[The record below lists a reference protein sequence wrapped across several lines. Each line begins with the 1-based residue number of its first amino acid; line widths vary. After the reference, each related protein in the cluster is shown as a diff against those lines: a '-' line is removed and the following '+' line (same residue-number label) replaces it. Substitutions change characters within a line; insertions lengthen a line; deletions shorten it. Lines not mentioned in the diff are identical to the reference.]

1 MVAPSVPTLATLFTA
16 HAPVEEYRRRR
27 GMAGASSAV
36 PLSAIDTF
44 LLGRIAAY
52 APVPPHII
60 DLAAD
65 ATDGD
70 SVAFWVGAGLPI
82 IVPHVSWHPAPDSD
96 WRPLLR
102 AWMAERTIPGES
114 GNVAHPTFVE
124 TTLATP
130 DDWRAITADLP
141 DGTPLILTLAESAE
155 TAPQTAAH
163 LDLLRRCAPD
173 ATIALLPLG
182 ATGAGPVLTQALCAS
197 PPEGSRRLIA
207 LRELAPF
214 FAASEL
220 GLIAPDD
227 DPMIATILERIKGLV
242 EGNFQFI
249 TLVQYA
255 IESAQAREAANLRQA
270 EVQVTDTKR
279 VRVRAA
285 EARMV
290 AMQATIDDLHAA
302 MADKTAYAQS
312 LEDRLRYLEE
322 TFLPW
327 KNTVI
332 AGLDGE
338 VRNLYASKALRAE
351 RLARRLMRR

>member
-1 MVAPSVPTLATLFTA
+1 MVAPPVSTLATLFTA
-16 HAPVEEYRRRR
+16 HAPVEEYKRRRA
-27 GMAGASSAV
+27 AGASSAAV

-44 LLGRIAAY
+44 LMGRIAAY
-52 APVPPHII
+52 ASAPPHVV

-70 SVAFWVGAGLPI
+70 SVAFWAGTGLPVI
-82 IVPHVSWHPAPDSD
+82 APRVSWHPAPDSD

-102 AWMAERTIPGES
+102 AWAAERTTPGRPGE
-114 GNVAHPTFVE
+114 AAARLTFVE
-124 TTLATP
+124 TTLDTQ
-130 DDWRAITADLP
+130 DEWRAITANLP
-141 DGTPLILTLAESAE
+141 GGTPLVITLAETAE
-155 TAPQTAAH
+155 TATHTAAH

-173 ATIALLPLG
+173 ATILLLPLG
-182 ATGAGPVLTQALCAS
+182 ATGTGPVLAQALDAC
-197 PPEGSRRLIA
+197 PPEGSRRLTA

-214 FAASEL
+214 FATSEL
-220 GLIAPDD
+220 GLIAPADNSLI
-227 DPMIATILERIKGLV
+227 PAILERIRGLV
-242 EGNFQFI
+242 AGNFQFI

-255 IESAQAREAANLRQA
+255 IESAQAREAAQA
-270 EVQVTDTKR
+270 RESTN
-279 VRVRAA
+279 VRRA
-285 EARMV
+285 ET
-290 AMQATIDDLHAA
+290 QATDARLAEKQAIIDDLHEA

-332 AGLDGE
+332 ADLDRE

-351 RLARRLMRR
+351 RLARRLIRR